1 MSPIQSDSVSQ
12 PLPTPLLR
20 LAFRPLFL
28 GGALFAIFAIAWW
41 TYYWIQ
47 PSAWMPYGGPLW
59 WHSHEMLFG
68 FVAAVV
74 VGFLLTAVQTW
85 TGVAGL
91 KGGLLGVLVGIWVLG
106 RLLLLVRVGEGLWLV
121 AVIDVA
127 FLVLAACAMAYP
139 VLKVKQWR
147 NLIFVPLLLLLAVMN
162 GASHYAVIAG
172 EPQWLIQSMRGA
184 VMVVVVIVS
193 VVGGRVIPLF
203 TANATGCSKA
213 EPLIWLERLS
223 LISLLLM
230 VAVAFIGFESLSPM
244 VLAVLSLSAA
254 VIQLMRSG
262 RWGAIHSRR
271 IPLLWSLHLSYACI
285 ALGFIGV
292 ALAAMGWISSYSA
305 ALHCFTVGA
314 IGGMILAM
322 IARVSLGHTGRPLQ
336 PPAMMTL
343 AFYCL
348 ALAALVRVVLPG
360 WVPAL
365 SVWGVGI
372 AGVLWVLGYGLYC
385 IYYARYLLTP
395 RVDGRPG

>member
-1 MSPIQSDSVSQ
+1 MALLQSDSVSEA
-12 PLPTPLLR
+12 LPPPLLR

-28 GGALFAIFAIAWW
+28 GGALFAVLAIAWW
-41 TYYWIQ
+41 TYYWLQ

-68 FVAAVV
+68 FVAAIV

-91 KGGLLGVLVGIWVLG
+91 KGGLLAVLVGIWLLG
-106 RLLLLVRVGEGLWLV
+106 RLLLLFGDGGGVWLV
-121 AVIDVA
+121 AVIDVS

-139 VLKVKQWR
+139 VLRVKQWR
-147 NLIFVPLLLLLAVMN
+147 NFIFVPLLLLLAVMN

-172 EPQWLIQSMRGA
+172 EPQWLLQSMRGA

-193 VVGGRVIPLF
+193 VVGGRVIPFF

-213 EPLIWLERLS
+213 EPLIGLERLS

-230 VAVAFIGFESLSPM
+230 VAVAFIGFESLPAM
-244 VLAVLSLSAA
+244 VIVVLSLLAA

-262 RWGAIHSRR
+262 RWGAIHSRG

-285 ALGFIGV
+285 PLGLIGV
-292 ALAAMGWISSYSA
+292 ALAAVGWISSYSA

-360 WVPAL
+360 WVPAF
-365 SVWGVGI
+365 SVWGVGV
-372 AGVLWVLGYGLYC
+372 AGGLWVLGYGLYC
-385 IYYARYLLTP
+385 FCYARYLVTP